1 MIAFAD
7 DFGNVMPNG
16 EVEEFVSPGHS
27 YADPKI
33 AKVVLKLV
41 KLHMRK
47 RHSPKVKTRVKKRR

>member
-1 MIAFAD
+1 
-7 DFGNVMPNG
+7 MPNG